1 MNTYCKFY
9 LEENFFNDNKLNTY
23 YFYGKSNQRI
33 VHRDNSL
40 IKSELQKCLIRD
52 MYFIYREKGFN
63 RKKDCYNFKGLFDTS
78 FNGKFFELGHKQFF
92 DDNLN
97 KFESEV

>member
-9 LEENFFNDNKLNTY
+9 LEENFFNDNKLNMY
-23 YFYGKSNQRI
+23 CFYGKFNQRI
-33 VHRDNSL
+33 VDRDNSL

-52 MYFIYREKGFN
+52 IYFIYREKGFN
-63 RKKDCYNFKGLFDTS
+63 REKDCYIFKEL
-78 FNGKFFELGHKQFF
+78 FNGKFFEVEQKQFF

-97 KFESEV
+97 KFKNEV